1 MSTAFDEH
9 IERHGTSSIKWDIAG
24 NDELPMFIAD
34 MDFISAPAV
43 GKRIAARLEHPIY
56 GYTRT
61 PDLLLKSFINWFKEE
76 YDYELSREWVVPI
89 TGIVPALSV
98 ASNIGGGSS
107 IAVTPNYHMLLD
119 APGKAGNRMIK
130 VPLHNDNEYYTF
142 DFDALKKALL
152 PDTKLIYL
160 CNPQNPVGRI
170 YKLSELKRL
179 EEFAKENKLTI
190 ISDEIHCEL
199 LYDARHIPFI
209 TVGDYALD
217 NSVTFYAPGKTYNIP
232 GVSIAFAVIPNANL
246 RDEFNRLSYAMGHPG
261 LFNIEA
267 GIAAYSESKG
277 WRKELIEYLR
287 GNRDYLESELGK
299 RFKDA
304 RFTHTEATYLQW
316 VNFGEGIDASFIRK
330 NAKVW
335 LTDGKDF
342 GAEGYVRI
350 NFGCPRD
357 YITEALDR
365 IEKAIAEN
373 RGGTL

>member
-1 MSTAFDEH
+1 MPTAFDEH
-9 IERHGTSSIKWDIAG
+9 IDRHGTSSIKWDIAAQ
-24 NDELPMFIAD
+24 DELPMFIAD

-43 GKRIAARLEHPIY
+43 KRRIAARLEHPVY

-61 PDLLLKSFINWFKEE
+61 PELLLKSFIDWFEEE
-76 YDYELSREWVVPI
+76 YDYSLKKEWVVPI

-119 APGKAGNRMIK
+119 APGKAGNVMIR
-130 VPLHNDNEYYTF
+130 VPLHNEDEYYTF
-142 DFDALKKALL
+142 DFEALKKALL

-170 YKLSELKRL
+170 YKLSELQQL
-179 EEFAKENKLTI
+179 EEFARENKLTV
-190 ISDEIHCEL
+190 ISDEI
-199 LYDARHIPFI
+199 PFV
-209 TVGDYALD
+209 TVGEYARD
-217 NSVTFYAPGKTYNIP
+217 NSITFYAPGKTYNIP
-232 GVSIAFAVIPNANL
+232 GVSIAFAVIPDESL
-246 RDEFNRLSYAMGHPG
+246 RNEFHRLSYAMGHPG

-299 RFKDA
+299 RFRDA

-316 VNFGEGIDASFIRK
+316 VNFGEGIDAAFIRK

-357 YITEALDR
+357 YITEALNR
-365 IEKAIAEN
+365 IEKAIAN
-373 RGGTL
+373 R